1 MDGFD
6 PDTAAAPYEIRGNE
20 GPGGAPALP
29 LIFASPHS
37 GRIYPAPMMAASVLD
52 ATSIRA
58 SEDAFVDAL
67 VAGGAA
73 VGAAVIANRFARAYV
88 DVNREPY
95 ELDPA
100 MFEDALPAYATA
112 RGPRVA
118 AGLGSVPRIVADGQ
132 EIYGRK
138 LAFAEAAARIEA
150 VHAPYHAALT
160 ALVEATRARHGRA
173 VQPIDL
179 QGGPV
184 RIGPLADLPGIAAYL
199 FRALSIAFVIAVLFW
214 TVTAV
219 QRRQCDFVTRA
230 GIVIVMWAAS
240 IMTAAGVHTL
250 DVWRYLVPAVPM
262 VGIMLSLFAVELA
275 ETIGCLRSADRTQIR
290 PGGSGLDLS

>member
-6 PDTAAAPYEIRGNE
+6 PDAAVAPYEIRGND
-20 GPGGAPALP
+20 GPNGTPDLP

-37 GRIYPAPMMAASVLD
+37 GRIYPAGLMAASVLD
-52 ATSIRA
+52 AASIRA
-58 SEDAFVDAL
+58 SEDAFVDEL
-67 VAGGAA
+67 VAGGAG

-112 RGPRVA
+112 RGPRIA
-118 AGLGSVPRIVADGQ
+118 AGLGSVPRVVADGQ

-160 ALVEATRARHGRA
+160 ALVEATAARHGRA
-173 VQPIDL
+173 VLIDWHSMPSAAGAASRGGRLDFVLGDRFGQACDGGLTSLVEAALRDLGHRVARNSPYAGGYTTERYGRPAERVHTL
-179 QGGPV
+179 QV
-184 RIGPLADLPGIAAYL
+184 EIN
-199 FRALSIAFVIAVLFW
+199 RALYLDEKSRAPHEGFGALKSDLAVLFE
-214 TVTAV
+214 TLA
-219 QRRQCDFVTRA
+219 RA
-230 GIVIVMWAAS
+230 LKDGR
-240 IMTAAGVHTL
+240 L
-250 DVWRYLVPAVPM
+250 
-262 VGIMLSLFAVELA
+262 
-275 ETIGCLRSADRTQIR
+275 
-290 PGGSGLDLS
+290 

>member
-160 ALVEATRARHGRA
+160 ALVQATMARHGRA
-173 VQPIDL
+173 VVIDWHSMPSAAGATPR
-179 QGGPV
+179 GG
-184 RIGPLADLPGIAAYL
+184 RL
-199 FRALSIAFVIAVLFW
+199 
-214 TVTAV
+214 
-219 QRRQCDFVTRA
+219 DFVLGDRFGQACDGTLTTLVETALRDLGHRVARNSPYA
-230 GIVIVMWAAS
+230 GGY
-240 IMTAAGVHTL
+240 TTERYGRPGEGVHTL
-250 DVWRYLVPAVPM
+250 QVEINRALYLDEGNRTPHEGFDGLKTDLA
-262 VGIMLSLFAVELA
+262 GLFETLA
-275 ETIGCLRSADRTQIR
+275 RALKDGRL
-290 PGGSGLDLS
+290 